1 MTKGAKSGH
10 WKNRIVGHGTMAAGQ
25 FMANPLNWRLHPQFQ
40 QDALSGALDE
50 LGWIDEVT
58 VNKRTGRVVDGHLR
72 VTLALRQSDAE
83 PVPYKEVDLSEE
95 EEALALATRD
105 PIAALAATDSGQLA
119 ELMQQVSSGDAA
131 LQQLLDELAFD
142 AEMTGLIGDAS
153 PEGDR
158 GLLSDRRKQVKVV
171 LYIEQLGIFEQAILL
186 TGDPNRGEALAA
198 ICQAF
203 IDAKR

>member
-1 MTKGAKSGH
+1 M
-10 WKNRIVGHGTMAAGQ
+10 MAAGQ

-72 VTLALRQSDAE
+72 VTLALREGDAE

-142 AEMTGLIGDAS
+142 AEMTGLIGDAL
-153 PEGDR
+153 PEGGR
-158 GLLSDRRKQVKVV
+158 GLLQDRPKQVKVV
-171 LYIEQLGIFEQAILL
+171 LYIEQLGIFEQAILH

-203 IDAKR
+203 LDAKR